1 MRDAIGNKLLEDSI
15 VVWHLP
21 KVLDKLVLRVTR
33 VHDGGLPIG
42 TTGEFTEPTL
52 TLSIDVPIGNVKP
65 GAEAQLGDF
74 MCLRDPRSEELLA
87 KVTTG
92 RTQ

>member
-1 MRDAIGNKLLEDSI
+1 MRDAIGNKLIEDSI

-21 KVLDKLVLRVTR
+21 KVLDKLVLRVVR

-42 TTGEFTEPTL
+42 TTGELTEPVL
-52 TLSIDVPIGNVKP
+52 TLAIDVPIGNVKGGHEP
-65 GAEAQLGDF
+65 QLGDF
-74 MCLRDPRSEELLA
+74 MCLRDPRSEEMLN
-87 KVTTG
+87 KVAGG